1 VKKRAVIDAIDKIS
15 KRGNSRRNELAA
27 FPIRLRSGTNDSARP
42 RDVLLITNS
51 GKWVR
56 KRCEFHPLF
65 PPRTSMSS
73 CRLRDGCSLC
83 RGERIFDSPSILRS
97 SMRVS
102 SRGRDTNIRAIEL
115 RRLFF
120 FFFSFTNATPR
131 ISA

>member
-1 VKKRAVIDAIDKIS
+1 VKKRVVIDAIDKIS

-73 CRLRDGCSLC
+73 CRLRDGFSLQ
-83 RGERIFDSPSILRS
+83 RRE
-97 SMRVS
+97 
-102 SRGRDTNIRAIEL
+102 NIRLSVHPTFFNARFISRPRHEYTDF
-115 RRLFF
+115 RITASRF